1 VKRSGGTGIR
11 DQSDRGSVSLETA
24 IAWIDA
30 ATRCL
35 PMERVSLCNA
45 RGRVLS
51 ENSRAGSALPPRD
64 RAALDGFAVR
74 AQESVGASAYN
85 PLSLPARTVA
95 AGDALPSEA
104 DAVVPFE
111 HAQSDETG
119 RIVLVEA
126 VAPGANIERQGAIA
140 EVGAVLVPSG
150 TRLTARHIG
159 MLATAMIS
167 KVPVV
172 RQPRVCILLLAGPI
186 RSQRLCD
193 SDGPMIRA
201 AAERDGGVIVDL
213 VAVERN
219 QSALAAALAATDADI
234 VLVIGG
240 TGRGAD
246 DCATAALAEAGELAV
261 HGVALRPGETT
272 GLGRTDRG
280 VPVVLLP
287 GAPIACLWSY
297 EMFAGRAI
305 RRLGGHASALPFH
318 PRAMTLT
325 RKIVS
330 AIGMTEIW
338 PVRYGG
344 AVDLV
349 EPMPAFAEI
358 GLMAAVGGD
367 GFIIIPE
374 TSEGYPQGAMVTV
387 YPYEGR

>member
-1 VKRSGGTGIR
+1 VKRPGDNGAR
-11 DQSDRGSVSLETA
+11 DQSNQRYVLLETA

-30 ATRCL
+30 ATSRL
-35 PMERVSLCNA
+35 PTEQVSLCNA
-45 RGRVLS
+45 PGRVLS
-51 ENSRAGSALPPRD
+51 EDSRAGSALPPCD

-85 PLSLPARTVA
+85 PLSLPAVTVA
-95 AGDALPSEA
+95 AGEALPAEA

-111 HAQSDETG
+111 HAQSDETD

-126 VAPGANIERQGAIA
+126 VAPGANVERQGAVA
-140 EVGAVLVPSG
+140 MKGAMLVPSG
-150 TRLTARHIG
+150 TRVTARHIG
-159 MLATAMIS
+159 MLATAAIP

-172 RQPRVCILLLAGPI
+172 RRPRVCILLAGPM
-186 RSQRLCD
+186 RSQEHCN

-234 VLVIGG
+234 ALVIGG
-240 TGRGAD
+240 TGTGPD
-246 DCATAALAEAGELAV
+246 DHAAAALAEAGELAV

-272 GLGRTDRG
+272 GLGRTGRG

-297 EMFAGRAI
+297 EMLAGRAI
-305 RRLGGHASALPFH
+305 RRLGGHASTLPFRPH
-318 PRAMTLT
+318 AVTLT

-330 AIGMTEIW
+330 TIGMTEIW
-338 PVRYGG
+338 PVRFGS
-344 AVDLV
+344 AVDTV
-349 EPMPAFAEI
+349 EPMPPFAEI

-367 GFIIIPE
+367 GFVIIPE
-374 TSEGYPQGAMVTV
+374 ASEGCPQGAAVTM
-387 YPYEGR
+387 YLYEGR

>member
-1 VKRSGGTGIR
+1 MRRSGDTGIR

-35 PMERVSLCNA
+35 PTERVSLCNA

-51 ENSRAGSALPPRD
+51 EDSRAASAFPPCD

-95 AGDALPSEA
+95 AGEALPTEA

-111 HAQSDETG
+111 HAQSDETD
-119 RIVLVEA
+119 RAVLVEA
-126 VAPGANIERQGAIA
+126 VTPGANVERQGAIA
-140 EVGAVLVPSG
+140 EAGAILVQSG
-150 TRLTARHIG
+150 TRVTARHIG
-159 MLATAMIS
+159 MLATAAS
-167 KVPVV
+167 GKVPVV
-172 RQPRVCILLLAGPI
+172 RRPRVCILLAGPI

-201 AAERDGGVIVDL
+201 AVERDGAVVVDL
-213 VAVERN
+213 VVVERN

-234 VLVIGG
+234 ALVIGG
-240 TGRGAD
+240 TGHGPD
-246 DCATAALAEAGELAV
+246 DCAAAALAEAGQLAV

-272 GLGRTDRG
+272 GLGRTGRG
-280 VPVVLLP
+280 VAVVLLP

-297 EMFAGRAI
+297 EMLAGRAI
-305 RRLGGHASALPFH
+305 RRLGGHASALPFR
-318 PRAMTLT
+318 PRTMTIT

-330 AIGMTEIW
+330 AIGMTEMW
-338 PVRYGG
+338 PVRCGG
-344 AVDLV
+344 AVDTV
-349 EPMPAFAEI
+349 EPMPPFTEI
-358 GLMAAVGGD
+358 GLMAAAGGD

-374 TSEGYPQGAMVTV
+374 TSEGYPQGARVTV
-387 YPYEGR
+387 YLYEGR

>member
-1 VKRSGGTGIR
+1 
-11 DQSDRGSVSLETA
+11 
-24 IAWIDA
+24 
-30 ATRCL
+30 
-35 PMERVSLCNA
+35 
-45 RGRVLS
+45 
-51 ENSRAGSALPPRD
+51 
-64 RAALDGFAVR
+64 
-74 AQESVGASAYN
+74 
-85 PLSLPARTVA
+85 VA
-95 AGDALPSEA
+95 AGDALPAEA
-104 DAVVPFE
+104 DAVAPFE

-119 RIVLVEA
+119 RVCLVEA
-126 VAPGANIERQGAIA
+126 VAPGTNVEH
-140 EVGAVLVPSG
+140 EGAVAAKGAMLVPSG
-150 TRLTARHIG
+150 MRVTVRHIG
-159 MLATAMIS
+159 MLATAAID

-172 RQPRVCILLLAGPI
+172 RRPRACILLARPM
-186 RSQRLCD
+186 RSQEHCN

-213 VAVERN
+213 VAAERN

-234 VLVIGG
+234 ALVIGG
-240 TGRGAD
+240 TGRGPD
-246 DCATAALAEAGELAV
+246 DFAGAALAEGGELAV
-261 HGVALRPGETT
+261 HGVALRPGQTS
-272 GLGRTDRG
+272 GLGRTGRG

-287 GAPIACLWSY
+287 GAPIASLWSY

-374 TSEGYPQGAMVTV
+374 TSEGYPQGAGVRV
-387 YPYEGR
+387 YLYEGR

>member
-1 VKRSGGTGIR
+1 VKRSGDTGDR
-11 DQSDRGSVSLETA
+11 DQSDRGYVSLETA

-35 PMERVSLCNA
+35 PTEQVSLCNA

-51 ENSRAGSALPPRD
+51 EDHRAGSALPPCD

-85 PLSLPARTVA
+85 PLSLPAVTVA
-95 AGDALPSEA
+95 AGDALPAGA

-119 RIVLVEA
+119 RILLVEA
-126 VAPGANIERQGAIA
+126 VAPGANVDRQGAVAA
-140 EVGAVLVPSG
+140 EGSILVPSG
-150 TRLTARHIG
+150 TRLAARHIG
-159 MLATAMIS
+159 TLATAATL

-172 RQPRVCILLLAGPI
+172 RQPRVRILLAGSL
-186 RSQRLCD
+186 RSQRHFD
-193 SDGPMIRA
+193 SNGPMIRV
-201 AAERDGGVIVDL
+201 AAERDGGMIVGL

-219 QSALAAALAATDADI
+219 QSALAVALAATDADI
-234 VLVIGG
+234 ALVIGG
-240 TGRGAD
+240 TGRGPD
-246 DCATAALAEAGELAV
+246 DCAAAALAEAGELAV
-261 HGVALRPGETT
+261 HGVALRPGETS
-272 GLGRTDRG
+272 GLGQTGKR

-297 EMFAGRAI
+297 EMLAGRAI
-305 RRLGGHASALPFH
+305 RRLGGRASALPFR
-318 PRAMTLT
+318 PRTMTIT
-325 RKIVS
+325 RKIIS

-344 AVDLV
+344 AVDTV
-349 EPMPAFAEI
+349 EPMPSFAEI
-358 GLMAAVGGD
+358 GLMAAAGGD

-374 TSEGYPQGAMVTV
+374 PSEGYPQGAVVTV